1 MAFPSQLI
9 FVCARHI
16 ISLRARSLETVP
28 RVIFDKVLFI
38 YLYVNLCICFI
49 FYEETYGI
57 AYNLIN
63 CFFI

>member
-16 ISLRARSLETVP
+16 ISLRARSLEETAP

-38 YLYVNLCICFI
+38 YLYIYFI